1 EGIDLPGTQLE
12 VLLITRLPFATPT
25 DPIEAARMEQIQKA
39 GKDSFVTYSI
49 PNAVL
54 KFKQGFGRLIRQK
67 TDTGIIIVTDNRLIK
82 SNYGQIFLNSLPT
95 ELNVIYSQDEFL
107 DRLRSIQA

>member
-1 EGIDLPGTQLE
+1 
-12 VLLITRLPFATPT
+12 
-25 DPIEAARMEQIQKA
+25 MEQIQKA
-39 GKDSFVTYSI
+39 GEDSFVTYSI

-67 TDTGIIIVTDNRLIK
+67 TDTGVIIVTDNRLIK
-82 SNYGQIFLNSLPT
+82 SNYGQIFLNSIPT

-107 DRLRSIQA
+107 DRIRSL